1 MIAHAARL
9 AKADARRRLAV
20 ADYEGGQRLGAV
32 ARAYGV
38 NPRTI
43 IDWAGRFRPEGTP
56 PRRPERKPV
65 EVVIDHDSDRIIG
78 LNHGMGGAMSD
89 RAVRAATTQLGR
101 AIVALQRK
109 RNMPTFTYATGIDA

>member
-43 IDWAGRFRPEGTP
+43 IDWAGRFRPVDAP
-56 PRRPERKPV
+56 RRRPERKPI
-65 EVVIDHDSDRIIG
+65 EVVIDYDSVHIAGINRG
-78 LNHGMGGAMSD
+78 TGGNMSD
-89 RAVRAATTQLGR
+89 QQVREATMRLGR
-101 AIVALQRK
+101 EIVALQRK
-109 RNMPTFTYATGIDA
+109 RNMPTFTYATGTDA

>member
-9 AKADARRRLAV
+9 AKADARRRAAV

-56 PRRPERKPV
+56 PRRPERKPI
-65 EVVIDHDSDRIIG
+65 EVVIDYDSDRIIG

-89 RAVRAATTQLGR
+89 RAVRAATRQLGR

-109 RNMPTFTYATGIDA
+109 CNMPTFDYAKGDAR

>member
-43 IDWAGRFRPEGTP
+43 IDWVGRFRPVDTP
-56 PRRPERKPV
+56 PRRPERKPI
-65 EVVIDHDSDRIIG
+65 EVVIDNAHIAGINRG
-78 LNHGMGGAMSD
+78 TGGNMSD
-89 RAVRAATTQLGR
+89 QQVREATARLEK

-109 RNMPTFTYATGIDA
+109 RNMPTFTYATGAGA